1 MTLSANDAF
10 RPSSLGRIVTLVS
23 DLCIGGSI
31 PLTADSRYTLGYSW
45 ANPNAVGETESG
57 PKASEGASYCR
68 GMSQRT
74 AAQPPHTTPRRI
86 AAVDIRGRGR
96 VAPLTLTAAAGVAAI
111 WLVDISTGPDFGF
124 AIFYLIPIGLA
135 SWWLGRG
142 SAVLIALLATGA
154 WIWADLLARPSVLLS
169 ASLWNGLTRA
179 AIFLLLALLIDQVR
193 RERTALRT
201 VDAHREESLALIA
214 HTLRRSAAEIQ
225 VAIPDL
231 GNAPALSAA
240 ERDAVLELRRQS
252 RNFNRF
258 AEDVLEVGQLEAG
271 HFRLNRGRF
280 DLSEFVATLARETDR
295 ERLQLVSESDPVWVE
310 ADPERPRAAIEHL
323 MNNALRFS
331 PAGSAVHVTVSGRG
345 GSARVS
351 VKDQVI
357 GLASSHLQKVFKKYG
372 RIDTPQSRDRIG
384 VGLGLYVSRLIAEAH
399 GGTILAASV
408 GLGLG
413 STFALEIPLAA
424 APPYDGV
431 S

>member
-1 MTLSANDAF
+1 MSERGATIRAESA
-10 RPSSLGRIVTLVS
+10 PTTSLR
-23 DLCIGGSI
+23 DLD
-31 PLTADSRYTLGYSW
+31 L
-45 ANPNAVGETESG
+45 
-57 PKASEGASYCR
+57 
-68 GMSQRT
+68 
-74 AAQPPHTTPRRI
+74 
-86 AAVDIRGRGR
+86 RGRGQ
-96 VAPLTLTAAAGVAAI
+96 VLPLTILAALGVGAI
-111 WLVDISTGPDFGF
+111 WLVDISTGPEYGF
-124 AIFYLIPIGLA
+124 AIFYLIPIGLT
-135 SWWLGRG
+135 SWWLGRYA
-142 SAVLIALLATGA
+142 AVFIALLSTVA
-154 WIWADLLARPSVLLS
+154 WILADLAARPGVPVP

-179 AIFLLLALLIDQVR
+179 AIFLLLALLIDRVR
-193 RERTALRT
+193 RERTALRS

-295 ERLQLVSESDPVWVE
+295 QRLQLVMESDPVWVD
-310 ADPERPRAAIEHL
+310 ADPERLRTAIEHL

-351 VKDQVI
+351 VKDQGI
-357 GLASSHLQKVFKKYG
+357 GLARSHLQKVFKKYG

>member
-57 PKASEGASYCR
+57 PKASDGPSYCR

-74 AAQPPHTTPRRI
+74 PALRAQTVPHRI
-86 AAVDIRGRGR
+86 ADVDVRGRGR
-96 VAPLTLTAAAGVAAI
+96 VVPLTLVAAAGVAAI

-142 SAVLIALLATGA
+142 SAVLIALLSTGA
-154 WIWADLLARPSVLLS
+154 WIWADLIARPSVLLS
-169 ASLWNGLTRA
+169 ASMWNGLTRA
-179 AIFLLLALLIDQVR
+179 AIFLLLALLIAQVR

-295 ERLQLVSESDPVWVE
+295 ERLQLVMESDPVWVD
-310 ADPERPRAAIEHL
+310 ADPERLRTAIEHL

-345 GSARVS
+345 GSARV
-351 VKDQVI
+351 
-357 GLASSHLQKVFKKYG
+357 
-372 RIDTPQSRDRIG
+372 
-384 VGLGLYVSRLIAEAH
+384 
-399 GGTILAASV
+399 
-408 GLGLG
+408 
-413 STFALEIPLAA
+413 
-424 APPYDGV
+424 
-431 S
+431 